1 MDRSAAFAPLVTLTG
16 GLAPAAGTTEADLRT
31 VRDALAAAEQA
42 GAGEAAAQ
50 ATAGHGA
57 AGEAA
62 AGQAGEAVPLVFR
75 RSLPAPGI
83 ANPAL
88 TPAPTA
94 GMSSR
99 TIGPFADELGA
110 WYWFDIVPPVSET
123 AISRSPGA
131 APFLVL
137 PLALGSGP
145 VPAALDVGAGSLW
158 IAAQLLAPGAPT
170 GSYTGIAISGGTLT
184 FSAAPTLGAGRLE
197 VASGT
202 TLTLTVSPQG
212 QSGPVGGAE
221 PGADGGAV
229 VAGLP
234 GTVTVVFAPS
244 EATITALGDS
254 SLTVFG
260 ATVGL
265 TWAAAAPVYEPALG
279 ELLVPLTPDQPVLTP
294 ASHLSDLFAVSASA
308 PVLAGAWALPVA
320 ITTAAQLGAAAGAG
334 LLTLTLGTGLNAAWT
349 GMTAAPAALGSAFI
363 SAAAGVVT
371 VLGAIFSPGQVGG
384 EIELWPNAAPGTHSS
399 IDVTLPN
406 DALIY
411 YLSIASYDGAE
422 QVEVVTAGASVL
434 AHIDRP
440 LAADGSRLG
449 PAMTG
454 TVATYQTALVEAVVV
469 LASAPADQAQPPPM
483 ALSLQNALLVTSP
496 PITLLVAGTYTATPA
511 ELDAGGLLLA
521 FELGRLIPTL
531 PDPYAANFVPAA
543 GKRYVPGAGAP
554 SQLLAVVQWSTTAD
568 PELTFTDSA
577 SVGEA
582 LGVQGLPA
590 TPEPEPASAASDAG
604 QQDLSRR
611 AQLSRLHDDAVGGP
625 SPALFMLDVSTSVDQ
640 FGVGAALG
648 RSADKGND
656 TPGTGVV
663 VAGDGAQ
670 WSISGLD
677 LLAPCQDLRVFT
689 TPAVQWEPVVTIQN
703 PDVLPSPFPSPAG
716 FLDDG
721 GPTLIGAAD
730 VVLVPIAPASLID
743 QVVSA
748 YDAGAAGSVL
758 FTLPFGMMAVA
769 TLPARTREFPPLR
782 TRPGLAEVQPDF
794 APQQMTGGRQLS
806 LTAPV
811 TFLGRAGSASS
822 LPGATVQ
829 LRDLVDADGTTVS
842 GGPLSVL
849 GPDVDEIFNET
860 FEPGAAGAAVPV
872 TRIDFCGYGASS
884 FSDWTDAAAEPP
896 AVVQVRFNMMV
907 GRASRE
913 VVQVKSI
920 LYPWGAIVV
929 RTITIGRQDN
939 NEIDRYDSG
948 WVAATPGTFGVAG
961 ITVHPGAVLGAY
973 NIREIAD
980 TSQTYAAPGGVE
992 LTGVYFDADIK
1003 LAGVTS
1009 GAAGDLVPSVRQ
1021 FGFVQT
1027 APVGMPLT
1035 AAGLAELITSQG
1047 PLGGPVDCVVAV
1059 AGTAQTMR
1067 VTRVEVANAPHP
1079 GAAPPEEF
1087 AATARGSVTLPQPG
1101 SWTVL
1106 ARTDDVSEPTAVDP
1120 DLGVPLIRQGPAGAA
1135 PSGSPWRLA
1144 EAADLWV
1151 PDTPSMDYCLLHAT
1165 DSTRVLFPRPVIAT
1179 GATAFTSDQVP
1190 TLADGFALMGATGIF
1205 PRQDACLTFPA
1216 AAYSLGIGGAGEF
1229 TLGGLPASFPPSMA
1243 QRTLA
1248 TSSAGTIGFEY
1259 GDGNGTPSQ
1268 ISVAITPAA
1277 WSFALEPVNV
1287 RLDMTPFDAIMRTV
1301 GHLDVTSAAGLG
1313 FNDTKLV
1320 LGSILTPLQ
1329 DLLSFLAELG
1339 VPYPLLVSISN
1350 AGWNETTQYK
1360 LQAAE
1365 QFAMPS
1371 PLLPQALNDAL
1382 TNSPLGS
1389 LSLSAKTGVSNTAG
1403 SAGALET
1410 SSSQWSYFLTLSG
1423 SAQFPVSPLV
1433 KAGGLLALGITV
1445 NFPAGTSPQSKQL
1458 SFSFGVIATT
1468 GRDIVP
1474 GVLKVQASVSFAF
1487 MLVVT
1492 ISTSDSV
1499 AVGCM
1504 LAISASGQILS
1515 GLVGITFTAQA
1526 SALVTVTSPQSVQA
1540 TFTVSLDVQVCWC
1553 LDVSFSESFQF
1564 TYALT

>member
-1 MDRSAAFAPLVTLTG
+1 MDQPAAFAPLVTLTG

-31 VRDALAAAEQA
+31 VRDALAAQ
-42 GAGEAAAQ
+42 GG
-50 ATAGHGA
+50 

-62 AGQAGEAVPLVFR
+62 AGQAGQAVPLVFR
-75 RSLPAPGI
+75 RGLPAPGI

-99 TIGPFADELGA
+99 SIGPFADELGA
-110 WYWFDIVPPVSET
+110 WYWFDIVPPVSAT

-137 PLALGSGP
+137 PLAVGVGP
-145 VPAALDVGAGSLW
+145 VPATLEVGAGSLW
-158 IAAQLLAPGAPT
+158 IAAQLLAPGAPAD
-170 GSYTGIAISGGTLT
+170 SYTGIAISGGTLT
-184 FSAAPTLGAGRLE
+184 FSDPPSLGTDGLE
-197 VASGT
+197 VANGT
-202 TLTLTVSPQG
+202 TLTLTVSPQSP
-212 QSGPVGGAE
+212 SGPVGGAE

-229 VAGLP
+229 VADLP
-234 GTVTVVFAPS
+234 GVVTIVCAAS
-244 EATITALGDS
+244 GATITALGAS

-265 TWAAAAPVYEPALG
+265 TWAAAAPVYEPTLG

-294 ASHLSDLFAVSASA
+294 ASHLSDLFALTASA

-320 ITTAAQLGAAAGAG
+320 TTTAAQLGAAAGAG

-349 GMTAAPAALGSAFI
+349 DMTTAPVALGSAFI

-371 VLGAIFSPGQVGG
+371 VLGAIFSPGQVQG
-384 EIELWPNAAPGTHSS
+384 EIELWPNTAPGTHSS
-399 IDVTLPN
+399 IDLTLPN

-411 YLSIASYDGAE
+411 YLSIASYDGTE

-454 TVATYQTALVEAVVV
+454 TVATYQTASVAAVVV
-469 LASAPADQAQPPPM
+469 LANAPANQAQPPPM
-483 ALSLQNALLVTSP
+483 SLSLHNALLVTSP
-496 PITLLVAGTYTATPA
+496 PVTLLVAGTYTATPA

-521 FELGRLIPTL
+521 FELDRLIPTL
-531 PDPYAANFVPAA
+531 PDPYAANFVPVA
-543 GKRYVPGAGAP
+543 GKRSVPGAGTP
-554 SQLLAVVQWSTTAD
+554 SQLLAVVRWSTTAD
-568 PELTFTDSA
+568 PQLTFTDSA
-577 SVGEA
+577 PVGEA

-590 TPEPEPASAASDAG
+590 TPELEPEPVSHAG
-604 QQDLSRR
+604 QQDRSRR
-611 AQLSRLHDDAVGGP
+611 GELSRLHDDAVAGP

-648 RSADKGND
+648 RSADKENG
-656 TPGTGVV
+656 TSGTGAI
-663 VAGDGAQ
+663 VAGDGAP

-677 LLAPCQDLRVFT
+677 LLAPCQDLRIFT

-703 PDVLPSPFPSPAG
+703 PDVQPYPFPSPAG
-716 FLDDG
+716 FGDDG

-730 VVLVPIAPASLID
+730 VVLVPIAPAPLID

-769 TLPARTREFPPLR
+769 TLPARTKKFPPLQ

-811 TFLGRAGSASS
+811 TFLGRAGSTSE

-829 LRDLVDADGTTVS
+829 LRNLVDADGNTVA

-872 TRIDFCGYGASS
+872 TRIDFSGYGTSS

-929 RTITIGRQDN
+929 RTITIERQDN
-939 NEIDRYDSG
+939 SEINRYDSG
-948 WVAATPGTFGVAG
+948 WVAATPGTFGTAG

-980 TSQTYAAPGGVE
+980 TAQTYTTAGGAE

-1003 LAGVTS
+1003 LVGVTS
-1009 GAAGDLVPSVRQ
+1009 GANSGLVPSVRQ

-1027 APVGMPLT
+1027 APVGMSLT
-1035 AAGLAELITSQG
+1035 AAELAELITTQG
-1047 PLGGPVDCVVAV
+1047 PLGGPVDCVSAV

-1067 VTRVEVANAPHP
+1067 VTRVEIGNAPHP

-1106 ARTDDVSEPTAVDP
+1106 ARTDDVSEPTSVDP
-1120 DLGVPLIRQGPAGAA
+1120 DLGVALIRQGPAGAA
-1135 PSGSPWRLA
+1135 DSGSPWRLA

-1151 PDTPSMDYCLLHAT
+1151 PDAPSMDYCLLHAT

-1205 PRQDACLTFPA
+1205 PRQDACLTFPT
-1216 AAYSLGIGGAGEF
+1216 AAYSLAIGGAGEF

-1259 GDGNGTPSQ
+1259 GDGNGTASQ

-1301 GHLDVTSAAGLG
+1301 GHLDVTSVAGLG
-1313 FNDTKLV
+1313 FSDTKLV

-1339 VPYPLLVSISN
+1339 VPNPLLVSISN
-1350 AGWNETTQYK
+1350 AGWSETTKYK
-1360 LQAAE
+1360 LQAAV

-1389 LSLSAKTGVSNTAG
+1389 LSLSAKTGVANTAT
-1403 SAGALET
+1403 SPDALAT

-1423 SAQFPVSPLV
+1423 SAQFPVFPLV
-1433 KAGGLLALGITV
+1433 KAGGLLGLGITV
-1445 NFPAGTSPQSKQL
+1445 NFPAGSSPQSEQL
-1458 SFSFGVIATT
+1458 SFSFGVIATI
-1468 GRDIVP
+1468 GGDIVP

-1492 ISTSDSV
+1492 ISASDSV
-1499 AVGCM
+1499 AVGCI
-1504 LAISASGQILS
+1504 LTISASGQILS
-1515 GLVGITFTAQA
+1515 GLVGITFTASA
-1526 SALVTVTSPQSVQA
+1526 SGLVTVTAPRSVQV
-1540 TFTVSLDVQVCWC
+1540 TFAVSVDVQVCWF

-1564 TYALT
+1564 THALP